1 MFSRVLIFLFFT
13 ISSLFGVG
21 LTMDSFKVIPQSDGF
36 KIHIEFTAYGLN
48 TPIPERDDVVATF
61 EVRKS
66 QDASYPKLATYYNVA
81 KGCKVDN
88 SNKCLKKKS
97 SGVEILTLGNN
108 VIRPPQVWLKYGG
121 LGEWKKRAPNVV
133 SGSIDAFIP
142 AKYQGR
148 SGRLHLTLTH
158 VIGGPNAAWPG
169 ISYYHQTT
177 WLDLPYLDTD
187 TNSSNIKV
195 ANIISSESNTSQNS
209 VDLNLW
215 VDCEGYK
222 KRVAFLEIVDVDK
235 VSKIVLEGF
244 LRDYKSRLIKQKCEM
259 SIDSP
264 LIETTFYSDINGTY
278 RYVIDVNPKGWV
290 DYERENFFLEKN
302 VTKVIAKVIGKPKL
316 IANGKLYNIKVKFF
330 ANSEPLKN
338 STLFLSYKEGGIAKK
353 GKLDAIYVDVPK
365 YWLQTVTTNSSGVA
379 EIFIDAPKANLV
391 RLLNPESFF
400 PVYTPISIFIYDKQD
415 IYRKVG
421 EMGLNWASPYPIIT
435 KFLVPDGMM
444 AQHWQTNPSIIDIK
458 DNDSKVF
465 DVKIYTK
472 GRLRLKGKKVSKDY
486 LHLSNV
492 DKMPITFYYAS
503 PPLGLDLNNQPDI
516 KKALY
521 DVTVKEVLVNFG
533 IFSLE
538 FVRDVKKSLKYID
551 WLKKSL
557 TKENKVIDTTIKQ
570 VLPGTLKVINDSYG
584 LGTVYYTK
592 YDTKKAKMYDSAV
605 GGLLLVLDAISIV
618 NSELLTPQQLLALEV
633 AKALYSY
640 GKVFI
645 SAYDRYGK
653 IINSYEDI
661 VLVPV
666 MVRVTD
672 SDGYQA
678 LKIKSCAVRIFK
690 GEKE

>member
-1 MFSRVLIFLFFT
+1 MFSRFFIFLFLA

-48 TPIPERDDVVATF
+48 TPIPERDDVVAVF
-61 EVRKS
+61 EVKKS
-66 QDASYPKLATYYNVA
+66 QNASYPKFATYYNIA

-97 SGVEILTLGNN
+97 SGVEILSLGNN

-133 SGSIDAFIP
+133 SGSIDAFIS

-169 ISYYHQTT
+169 ISYYHQTA

-187 TNSSNIKV
+187 TNSSDTKV
-195 ANIISSESNTSQNS
+195 ANIISDSNTSQNS

-222 KRVAFLEIVDVDK
+222 KRVAFLEIVDVNK
-235 VSKIVLEGF
+235 VSKIHLEGF
-244 LRDYKSRLIKQKCEM
+244 LKDYKDRLIKQKCKM

-264 LIETTFYSDINGTY
+264 LIETTFYSDLNGTY
-278 RYVIDVNPKGWV
+278 SYDIAVNPKGWI

-302 VTKVIAKVIGKPKL
+302 VTKVIAKILNKPKL
-316 IANGKLYNIKVKFF
+316 IANGKLFKIKVKFF

-353 GKLDAIYVDVPK
+353 GKLDAVYVDVPK
-365 YWLQTVTTNSSGVA
+365 YWLQTVTTNGSGVA

-400 PVYTPISIFIYDKQD
+400 PVNTPISIFIYDKQD

-421 EMGLNWASPYPIIT
+421 EMGLNWGSPYPVIT
-435 KFLVPDGMM
+435 KLLVPGGMM
-444 AQHWQTNPSIIDIK
+444 AQHWQTNPSRLYVK
-458 DNDSKVF
+458 DRDSKTL
-465 DVKIYTK
+465 DIEIIA
-472 GRLRLKGKKVSKDY
+472 KGKLRIKGGDINKNY
-486 LHLSNV
+486 LHIKNT
-492 DKMPITFYYAS
+492 KEMPIVFFYAS

-538 FVRDVKKSLKYID
+538 FVKDVKKSLKYID

-557 TKENKVIDTTIKQ
+557 TKKNKVIDTTIKQ

-584 LGTVYYTK
+584 LGTIYNTK
-592 YDTKKAKMYDSAV
+592 YDTKKAKMYDNAV
-605 GGLLLVLDAISIV
+605 GGLLLVLDAVSIV
-618 NSELLTPQQLLALEV
+618 NSKLLTPQQQLALEV

-653 IINSYEDI
+653 IVNSYEDI

-690 GEKE
+690 GEEE